1 MIEEFMSDFTNNDLQ
16 KKQEDTNEIIPTFS
30 NNDNENKKQ
39 GRRRGAW
46 RRVRVRPVDTFETAE
61 SQNIGRQIY
70 NTIAVENNKKF
81 DDFEDEKFKLNEK
94 PYFENESSVIV
105 DRTDV
110 PIKEEADITTTT
122 KPEMVTEIITEI
134 PEEVQSE
141 TTSFI
146 EEEEEEVTTIP
157 QSKYQEIEEIIEA
170 TTIASTENS
179 TEKFDEYDFD
189 FGLENRE
196 GKQEDSQE
204 EPSMFDEV
212 KKQLSDLFAMAEIDE
227 ERESMNSQNQQYTT
241 IVRNKTP
248 VLEEIEEMET
258 SDTEI
263 TTSTTTT
270 TSEAPPTSSTTEISP
285 FSKDY
290 FGNLILATSTS
301 TEVSHETEICYRG
314 RCVKTEDKRRI

>member
-1 MIEEFMSDFTNNDLQ
+1 MIEEFMSDFSNNDLQ
-16 KKQEDTNEIIPTFS
+16 KKQEDTNEIIPAFS
-30 NNDNENKKQ
+30 NSDNENKKQ

-81 DDFEDEKFKLNEK
+81 EDFDAEKVKLNEK
-94 PYFENESSVIV
+94 PFSENENYINL
-105 DRTDV
+105 DTTNL
-110 PIKEEADITTTT
+110 PPKEEDITTTGI
-122 KPEMVTEIITEI
+122 PEIVTEIITEI

-146 EEEEEEVTTIP
+146 AEEEEVTTIP
-157 QSKYQEIEEIIEA
+157 QSKSQEIEEILEA
-170 TTIASTENS
+170 TTIASNENS

-196 GKQEDSQE
+196 AKEDDSQE

-248 VLEEIEEMET
+248 ILGEIEEMKFSEDET
-258 SDTEI
+258 
-263 TTSTTTT
+263 TTATTT

>member
-1 MIEEFMSDFTNNDLQ
+1 MIEEFMSDFTNNDIQ
-16 KKQEDTNEIIPTFS
+16 KKQEDTNEIIPAFS
-30 NNDNENKKQ
+30 NSDNENKKQ

-70 NTIAVENNKKF
+70 NTIAVENNKKIQ
-81 DDFEDEKFKLNEK
+81 DFEAEKEKLNEK
-94 PYFENESSVIV
+94 PYFENESSINL
-105 DRTDV
+105 DTTNS
-110 PIKEEADITTTT
+110 PAKEEDITTTAT
-122 KPEMVTEIITEI
+122 PEIVTEIITEV
-134 PEEVQSE
+134 PEEVQNE

-146 EEEEEEVTTIP
+146 EEEDEVTTIP
-157 QSKYQEIEEIIEA
+157 QSKSPEIEEIEEA
-170 TTIASTENS
+170 TTIASNENS
-179 TEKFDEYDFD
+179 TEKFDEYNFDFD
-189 FGLENRE
+189 LENRE
-196 GKQEDSQE
+196 AKGEDSQE

-241 IVRNKTP
+241 IVRNKAP
-248 VLEEIEEMET
+248 ILEEVEEMET
-258 SDTEI
+258 SEGETS
-263 TTSTTTT
+263 TASTTTT